1 MKRRFK
7 NSCKGFT
14 LIEVIV
20 AMVILGIAS
29 LLLVGMYAS
38 VCARI
43 RSNNDFNDR
52 MSEQQKY
59 VETRAAGTNASL
71 FDVHYDSSIP
81 NGSTKYGVTTPN
93 GNYKFTIKCTTNNA
107 NSAWANA
114 SNPKTFT
121 ARCAVY
127 ILKNIDD
134 GVVVATDDD
143 DVQVDYKYFVGDN
156 S

>member
-59 VETRAAGTNASL
+59 VETRAAGTASGL
-71 FDVHYDSSIP
+71 FMTAAFRQVPQSTAVQHREITHLPSSAQRI
-81 NGSTKYGVTTPN
+81 TQTL
-93 GNYKFTIKCTTNNA
+93 
-107 NSAWANA
+107 
-114 SNPKTFT
+114 
-121 ARCAVY
+121 R
-127 ILKNIDD
+127 L
-134 GVVVATDDD
+134 
-143 DVQVDYKYFVGDN
+143 
-156 S
+156 

>member
-59 VETRAAGTNASL
+59 VETRAAGTASGL
-71 FDVHYDSSIP
+71 FDVHYDSS
-81 NGSTKYGVTTPN
+81 
-93 GNYKFTIKCTTNNA
+93 
-107 NSAWANA
+107 
-114 SNPKTFT
+114 
-121 ARCAVY
+121 
-127 ILKNIDD
+127 IDD

>member
-59 VETRAAGTNASL
+59 VETRAAGTASGL

-81 NGSTKYGVTTPN
+81 SGSTKYT
-93 GNYKFTIKCTTNNA
+93 FTIKCVTDNA
-107 NSAWANA
+107 NSSFVN
-114 SNPKTFT
+114 KEFT
-121 ARCAVY
+121 ARCVVY
-127 ILKNIDD
+127 TLKNIDD